1 MRFFTRE
8 VVGAANNWGVWFGQ
22 SVEDRLKAGDVFW
35 ATVER
40 YYEHLEGLKARVS
53 RPAWEFF
60 RHGYAET
67 GLHDATLLALSV
79 GDAPGGAP
87 GNLPSLSPM
96 WRKAAARVELLNY
109 EKSLHYSF
117 GMRGLKHF
125 SADIFP
131 FPDEWGRGIIDDL
144 FIYEL
149 TETESG
155 ELEFGLLFVSGAT
168 ASLRFERLLF
178 RRRRLKRLK
187 STGLRGPLA

>member
-8 VVGAANNWGVWFGQ
+8 VVGAANDWGDWVGQ
-22 SVEDRLKAGDVFW
+22 SVEERLRAEGVFW

-40 YYEHLEGLKARVS
+40 YYEHLEGLKGRVS
-53 RPAWEFF
+53 GPAWEFF

-87 GNLPSLSPM
+87 DNLPSLSPT
-96 WRKAAARVELLNY
+96 WRRAAARVELLNY

-117 GMRGLKHF
+117 GMRGLKNF

-131 FPDEWGRGIIDDL
+131 SPDWERGIIDDL
-144 FIYEL
+144 FTYEL

-168 ASLRFERLLF
+168 ATFRFERLLF

-187 STGLRGPLA
+187 SPGLRGPLA